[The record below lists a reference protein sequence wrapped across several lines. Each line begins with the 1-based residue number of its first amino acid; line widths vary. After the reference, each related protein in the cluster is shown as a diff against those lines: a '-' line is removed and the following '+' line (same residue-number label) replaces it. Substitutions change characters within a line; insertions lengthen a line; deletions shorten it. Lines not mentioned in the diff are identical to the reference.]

1 LSREANVEGGALD
14 TTTDS
19 RFTALLRM
27 IDDLPTVPETLV
39 RIWQIVDDPL
49 STSETLADV
58 VRLDA
63 PLSIK
68 VLRLTNSPYYSGNS
82 QSIADI
88 GTAVSVLGFE
98 TIKQLAICVSVATN
112 LVRDR
117 ARRRGGPDYRALWR
131 HSVVAGVVAK
141 RLALT
146 LRDPN
151 PDEVFTAGLLHDLG
165 KFALLC
171 AMPEPYAAAIAA
183 RRQSG
188 RTLVEV
194 ESEQFGFD
202 HAEAG
207 AAFGRSWHFPEVLTE
222 GARCHHDR
230 FLGPGD
236 DSRLERL
243 RLSVAVA
250 DRVAY
255 RLDPGGC
262 DLGFVP
268 AAAETGPLQLHLGL
282 PPTAV
287 DELMPRLRDDLQ
299 RARAYMDIV

>member
-1 LSREANVEGGALD
+1 MAGGALE
-14 TTTDS
+14 TTTDP
-19 RFTALLRM
+19 RFAALLRM

-49 STSETLADV
+49 STSETLAEV

-68 VLRLTNSPYYSGNS
+68 VLRLANSPYYSSGG
-82 QSIADI
+82 QGIADI

-98 TIKQLAICVSVATN
+98 AIKQLAICVSVATN
-112 LVRDR
+112 LVRNH

-141 RLALT
+141 RLALLT
-146 LRDPN
+146 GDPN

-171 AMPEPYAAAIAA
+171 AMPDQYAGAIVA

-188 RTLVEV
+188 RPLVEV
-194 ESEQFGFD
+194 ETELFGFD
-202 HAEAG
+202 HAAAG
-207 AAFGRSWHFPEVLTE
+207 AVFGRSWHFPEVLTE

-230 FLGPGD
+230 FLGPREVD
-236 DSRLERL
+236 RLERV
-243 RLSVAVA
+243 RLCVAVA
-250 DRVAY
+250 DRAAH
-255 RLDPGGC
+255 RLDPPAC
-262 DLGFVP
+262 DLGFLP
-268 AAAETGPLQLHLGL
+268 ATAETGPLLLHLGL
-282 PPTAV
+282 APTVIEAQ
-287 DELMPRLRDDLQ
+287 LPNLRDDLK
-299 RARAYMDIV
+299 RAHAYLEIV

>member
-1 LSREANVEGGALD
+1 MEGGALD
-14 TTTDS
+14 TTTDP

-49 STSETLADV
+49 STSETLANV

-63 PLSIK
+63 PLSVK
-68 VLRLTNSPYYSGNS
+68 VLRLTNSPYYSSSG

-88 GTAVSVLGFE
+88 GTAVSVIGFE
-98 TIKQLAICVSVATN
+98 AIKQLAICVAVATN
-112 LVRDR
+112 LVRDHS
-117 ARRRGGPDYRALWR
+117 RRRGGPDYRALWR

-141 RLALT
+141 RLALIT
-146 LRDPN
+146 GDPN

-171 AMPEPYAAAIAA
+171 AMPDSYATTIAA
-183 RRQSG
+183 RRQTG

-194 ESEQFGFD
+194 EAEHLGFD
-202 HAEAG
+202 HAAAG
-207 AAFGRSWHFPEVLTE
+207 AAFGLSWHFPEVLTE

-230 FLGPGD
+230 FLGPRD
-236 DSRLERL
+236 DNRLERV
-243 RLSVAVA
+243 RLCVALA

-255 RLDPGGC
+255 RLDPPAC
-262 DLGFVP
+262 DLGFV
-268 AAAETGPLQLHLGL
+268 ASTVESGPLLLRLELSPATIEEQFPQLI
-282 PPTAV
+282 
-287 DELMPRLRDDLQ
+287 DDLQ
-299 RARAYMDIV
+299 RAHAYLDIV

>member
-1 LSREANVEGGALD
+1 MASGALD
-14 TTTDS
+14 TTTDP

-68 VLRLTNSPYYSGNS
+68 VLRLANSPYYSTCG

-88 GTAVSVLGFE
+88 GAAVSVLGFE
-98 TIKQLAICVSVATN
+98 AIKQLAICVSVATN
-112 LVRDR
+112 LVRDH

-131 HSVVAGVVAK
+131 HSVVAGVTGK
-141 RLALT
+141 RLALMIG
-146 LRDPN
+146 DPN

-171 AMPEPYAAAIAA
+171 AMAGPYAEVIAA
-183 RRQSG
+183 RRQAG
-188 RTLVEV
+188 CALVEV
-194 ESEQFGFD
+194 ETARFGFD
-202 HAEAG
+202 HAAAG
-207 AAFGRSWHFPEVLTE
+207 AAFGRSWHFPELLTE

-230 FLGPGD
+230 FLGARD
-236 DSRLERL
+236 DDRLERV
-243 RLSVAVA
+243 RLCVALA
-250 DRVAY
+250 DRVAH
-255 RLDPGGC
+255 RIDPPAC
-262 DLGFVP
+262 DLGFV
-268 AAAETGPLQLHLGL
+268 AASSETGPLLLRLGL
-282 PPTAV
+282 NPGAIDEQMPT
-287 DELMPRLRDDLQ
+287 LREDLQ
-299 RARAYMDIV
+299 RAHAYLEIV

>member
-1 LSREANVEGGALD
+1 MAGGALD
-14 TTTDS
+14 TTTDP

-49 STSETLADV
+49 STSETLANV

-68 VLRLTNSPYYSGNS
+68 VLRLTNSPYYSSSG

-98 TIKQLAICVSVATN
+98 AIKQLAICISVATN
-112 LVRDR
+112 LVRDH

-141 RLALT
+141 RLAMT
-146 LRDPN
+146 ISDPN

-171 AMPEPYAAAIAA
+171 AMPDAYATAIAA
-183 RRQSG
+183 RRQTD

-194 ESEQFGFD
+194 ETEQFGFD
-202 HAEAG
+202 HAVAG

-230 FLGPGD
+230 FLGPRD
-236 DSRLERL
+236 DSRLERM
-243 RLSVAVA
+243 RLCVALA

-255 RLDPGGC
+255 RLDPPAC

-268 AAAETGPLQLHLGL
+268 ATAEAGPLLLQLDLY
-282 PPTAV
+282 PAAI
-287 DELMPRLRDDLQ
+287 DELLPKLHDDLQ
-299 RARAYMDIV
+299 RAHAYLDIV